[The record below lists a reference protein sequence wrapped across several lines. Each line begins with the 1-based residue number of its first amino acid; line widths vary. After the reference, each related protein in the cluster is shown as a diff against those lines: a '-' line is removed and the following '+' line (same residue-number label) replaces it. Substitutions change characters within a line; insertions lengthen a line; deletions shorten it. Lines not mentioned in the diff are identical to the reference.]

1 MVFTTMTD
9 DSLVCHYRNGRKKE
23 RKEEKKDKQGERQS
37 YASRS
42 TASEDSCSY
51 APLIGHCGASLI
63 GFSSGRRISF
73 GTA

>member
-9 DSLVCHYRNGRKKE
+9 DSLECHYRNERKKE

-42 TASEDSCSY
+42 TASDG
-51 APLIGHCGASLI
+51 LL
-63 GFSSGRRISF
+63 
-73 GTA
+73 